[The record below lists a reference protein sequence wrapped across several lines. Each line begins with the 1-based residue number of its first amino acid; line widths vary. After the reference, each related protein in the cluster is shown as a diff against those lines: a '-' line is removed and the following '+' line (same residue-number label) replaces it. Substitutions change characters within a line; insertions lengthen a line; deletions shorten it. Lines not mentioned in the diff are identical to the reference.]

1 MTPDAF
7 WAAEMQNRRLQQ
19 EQERYNQEMIMQGI
33 TQFAGAYA
41 ENKAMDAK
49 GAAYGDFMK
58 NHGEQLGFKPEY
70 LQDFLKKKPRE
81 QAMIGDQIIG
91 MQNTGSK
98 LMSLNYMKQQADS
111 FGRRGDGTGA
121 GGGGERILHGA
132 ITWTRHSTTGS
143 RRRRRT
149 AAPGWRLGRRS
160 TRRLTTCSCG
170 SM

>member
-111 FGRRGDGTGA
+111 FGGRGDGTGA
-121 GGGGERILHGA
+121 GGAGGA
-132 ITWTRHSTTGS
+132 QPFYTVQ
-143 RRRRRT
+143 
-149 AAPGWRLGRRS
+149 
-160 TRRLTTCSCG
+160 
-170 SM
+170 